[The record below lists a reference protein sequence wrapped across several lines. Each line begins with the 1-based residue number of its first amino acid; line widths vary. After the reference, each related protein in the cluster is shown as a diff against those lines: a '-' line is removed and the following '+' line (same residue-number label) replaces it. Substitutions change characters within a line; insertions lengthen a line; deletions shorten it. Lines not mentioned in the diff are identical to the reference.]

1 MHDVKRSREALLV
14 GARERGTRLQGDGS
28 RGGTGTHM
36 MNQGKSN
43 EERPSLAAF
52 SRSIRN

>member
-1 MHDVKRSREALLV
+1 MKRDLEALLV
-14 GARERGTRLQGDGS
+14 GCKGKGEEAAQGWEKGGKGTQ
-28 RGGTGTHM
+28 M

-52 SRSIRN
+52 SRCPQ

>member
-14 GARERGTRLQGDGS
+14 GARERGKRLQGDGS
-28 RGGTGTHM
+28 RGGKGTHM